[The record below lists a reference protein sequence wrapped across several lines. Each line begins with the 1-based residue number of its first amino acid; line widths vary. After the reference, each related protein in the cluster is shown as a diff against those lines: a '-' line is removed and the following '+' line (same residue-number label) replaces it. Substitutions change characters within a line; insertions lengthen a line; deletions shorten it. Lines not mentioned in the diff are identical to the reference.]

1 MVNNYLN
8 VSISIIIPVFNASEK
23 IGTII
28 NCINGQSVFDY
39 EVMLIDDGSTDN
51 SLDICQECAIENER
65 IKVFHQENAGVSS
78 ARNLGLSKAQG
89 EFITFLDADDEIPS
103 NYLEKLLKTAIDNKA
118 DISVCDVT
126 VINNNQETKRFTC
139 PEKKLTKTQALNHVL
154 SREAINS
161 GPCAKLFRRSVIGK
175 SIFPRLKAY
184 EDIIFVVDVF
194 DKAQNIVSTNE
205 TEYKYIQNQDGAMS
219 SFLSMPSEDIIVAS
233 EYLIG
238 FIECHPNLSPKCFY
252 TTVSHL
258 MQYCQ
263 SINDKSSSF
272 TKKAKRLIKN
282 NNQKIICSPAFSWK
296 EKMYYLFY

>member
-1 MVNNYLN
+1 MKRPKVSVIIPIFNAEK
-8 VSISIIIPVFNASEK
+8 SISTMLHCLESQLLI
-23 IGTII
+23 
-28 NCINGQSVFDY
+28 DY
-39 EVMLIDDGSTDN
+39 EVILIDDGSRDC
-51 SLDICQECAIENER
+51 SLEICKKYAIKDKR
-65 IKVFHQENAGVSS
+65 FTVFHQENNGVSS

-161 GPCAKLFRRSVIGK
+161 GPYAKLFRRSVIGK

-282 NNQKIICSPAFSWK
+282 NNQKIIFSPAFSWK

>member
-1 MVNNYLN
+1 MKRPKVSVIIPIFNAEK
-8 VSISIIIPVFNASEK
+8 SISTMLHCLESQLLI
-23 IGTII
+23 
-28 NCINGQSVFDY
+28 DY
-39 EVMLIDDGSTDN
+39 EVILIDDGSRDC
-51 SLDICQECAIENER
+51 SLEICKKYAIKDKR
-65 IKVFHQENAGVSS
+65 FTVFHQENNGVSS

-89 EFITFLDADDEIPS
+89 EYITFLDADDEIPS

-154 SREAINS
+154 NREAINS

-252 TTVSHL
+252 TTISHL

-282 NNQKIICSPAFSWK
+282 NNQKIIFSPAFSWK